1 METVTVSL
9 EEAARDFAG
18 IVRTHCADGN
28 RVVLTYGGKRLAEIL
43 PLEED
48 RASARWV
55 GAREVI
61 DETTGHSYVK
71 ARPGVRKITNEDVR
85 RWLGELP

>member
-9 EEAARDFAG
+9 EEAARDLAG
-18 IVRTHCADGN
+18 IVRTLCADGN
-28 RVVLTYGGKRLAEIL
+28 RVVLMDGGKRLAEIL

-48 RASARWV
+48 PASARWV
-55 GAREVI
+55 GARVVI
-61 DETTGHSYVK
+61 DEASGHSYVQ
-71 ARPGVRKITNEDVR
+71 ARPGVRKVTNEDVR

>member
-9 EEAARDFAG
+9 EEAARDLAG
-18 IVRTHCADGN
+18 IVRTLCADRN
-28 RVVLTYGGKRLAEIL
+28 RVVLVDGGQRVAEIL

-48 RASARWV
+48 YAAARWV
-55 GAREVI
+55 GARIVI
-61 DETTGHSYVK
+61 DETTGHSYVQ
-71 ARPGVRKITNEDVR
+71 ARPGVRKVTNEDVR

>member
-9 EEAARDFAG
+9 EEAARDLAG
-18 IVRTHCADGN
+18 IVRTLCADGN
-28 RVVLTYGGKRLAEIL
+28 RVVLMDGGQRLAEIL

-55 GAREVI
+55 GARVVI
-61 DETTGHSYVK
+61 DEATGHSYVQ
-71 ARPGVRKITNEDVR
+71 ARPGVRKFTNEDVR